1 LLALTTTPLHI
12 ENDDIAGV
20 CAAADGWIASHWQL
34 ILDANASRLAATF
47 MKAGDMA
54 YGTYLGMLL
63 RPVMRALTA
72 ADLAVYPRLPGSFAD
87 SREWG
92 NADESEQQR
101 WFFSSVVRLS
111 GDHLGM
117 LVTVVHHDHR
127 RFRVP
132 HRPQMFAAA
141 VPFRLLRSSGAINR
155 EEKEPS

>member
-1 LLALTTTPLHI
+1 
-12 ENDDIAGV
+12 
-20 CAAADGWIASHWQL
+20 
-34 ILDANASRLAATF
+34 
-47 MKAGDMA
+47 MA

-63 RPVMRALTA
+63 RPVMRAFAA

-101 WFFSSVVRLS
+101 WFFSSVARLC
-111 GDHLGM
+111 DDRVLGT

-132 HRPQMFAAA
+132 HRPQMFAIDTVGVEAVEAALSRRSADFAAA
-141 VPFRLLRSSGAINR
+141 VPFRLLRSMAEMNR
-155 EEKEPS
+155 EEREPS